1 MSKPSSS
8 QMLSY
13 ETTPCAYNPGADG
26 DISTWLKGHAGQAGK
41 EAWLLAF
48 ADDGVTWGRVDSARG
63 LTTSRPLDA
72 SRLQTLHLFGED
84 GELRL
89 WRDGTAFQG
98 AFIHDL
104 PEPADRYFDQGYI
117 LWGDHVEN
125 PGSDF
130 SLVADGAQGLQH
142 AVPLDLHNINL
153 DNRPLRLFIRNHLAE
168 DPQGQAYVCCS
179 RLLRLQLKKGGEK

>member
-13 ETTPCAYNPGADG
+13 ETTPCASIPRMGT
-26 DISTWLKGHAGQAGK
+26 SPPLKGHAGQAGK
-41 EAWLLAF
+41 SLAAGF
-48 ADDGVTWGRVDSARG
+48 ADDGVTRRVDLHR
-63 LTTSRPLDA
+63 LTTSVQYA
-72 SRLQTLHLFGED
+72 SGCKPCLFGED

-98 AFIHDL
+98 VFIHDL

-153 DNRPLRLFIRNHLAE
+153 DNRPLRLYIRNHLAE
-168 DPQGQAYVCCS
+168 DPVTAGAAADWW
-179 RLLRLQLKKGGEK
+179 LH